1 MQWLGYPK
9 GHPSEFTYSWA
20 LCFPFYASALPSFL
34 RQGWPQ
40 WQKHKNWSACNFE
53 GVCWACSLFLLPIA
67 RPQNCCSFLYTMW
80 TGWKENYSPYPFHE
94 RRNWWN
100 ARLWLA
106 QGVTQCLVS
115 PMFSWICSWSPTW
128 VLCTC
133 NLLWKECLFLL
144 LWKRK
149 KEKCNSMLLLSQ

>member
-1 MQWLGYPK
+1 MARLPQRTSLRVHIQLGSLFSLLCLCTSLLS
-9 GHPSEFTYSWA
+9 PSGMTTMAETQE
-20 LCFPFYASALPSFL
+20 LVCLQL
-34 RQGWPQ
+34 R
-40 WQKHKNWSACNFE
+40 